1 MFLGDKDVNSGG
13 VAVPDLLGPSIGDG
27 DNNQVLSIGLQ

>member
-1 MFLGDKDVNSGG
+1 MFVGDKDVDFGG
-13 VAVPDLLGPSIGDG
+13 VAVPDLLGPTIGDG